1 MTSAPHDAEASPPA
15 SSPDQLPT
23 ELSGDLTAEFN
34 AAPFRLDIAAVSDVG
49 RVRKDNQDS
58 GYAGPWLL
66 SVCDGVGGAVGGD
79 IASSTVL
86 DRIRLID
93 RQPVGDLLAKV
104 FDALKDGHRAVADL
118 IAVRPALTGTSTTA
132 VVALFDGHQLAFGH
146 VGDSRAYLM
155 RAGLITQL
163 THDHTFVQTLIDEGR
178 ITEEE
183 AQFHPHRN
191 LILRAVD
198 GVHELEPDLFLVD
211 LALGDRIMLCSDG
224 VSGSLDSGRLAD
236 ILSAGSPDFAA
247 TELVRLSM
255 DAGSTD
261 NVTSI
266 VADVLP
272 VDASA
277 ELPEPI
283 VVGAAAAATTATK
296 SGRGFLGHRSS
307 DTGELPRVK
316 DEVPAPLPPG
326 ITHAIPSDP
335 IDPEELRY
343 APRPPRR
350 FLFLRRSLATLMV
363 LGLAW
368 IAAAAAWSWSQHQ
381 YFVGVA
387 DEHVAIYRGVQA
399 DIPGLTLHSVFEATD
414 LSVEQLAEWDA
425 QRVRDG
431 IPADSLADA
440 RRSVGGF
447 AQVAQP
453 SQGQP
458 SQGQPSQSSAGT
470 TTTGTQ

>member
-1 MTSAPHDAEASPPA
+1 MTSTPHGGRRSASEPPA
-15 SSPDQLPT
+15 AEQT
-23 ELSGDLTAEFN
+23 GDLTAEFTT
-34 AAPFRLDIAAVSDVG
+34 APFRLATAAVSDVG

-66 SVCDGVGGAVGGD
+66 CVCDGVGGAVGGD

-104 FDALKDGHRAVADL
+104 SGALTAGHAAIAEL
-118 IAVRPALTGTSTTA
+118 ITSRPALTGTSTTA
-132 VVALFDGHQLAFGH
+132 VVALFDGHQLAMGH
-146 VGDSRAYLM
+146 VGDSRAYLL
-155 RAGLITQL
+155 RGGLINQL

-183 AQFHPHRN
+183 AKHHPHRS

-198 GVHELEPDLFLVD
+198 GVHDLEPDLFLID
-211 LALGDRIMLCSDG
+211 LALGDRVLICSDG
-224 VSGSLDSGRLAD
+224 VSGSLDSGRIAD
-236 ILSAGSPDFAA
+236 ILNAGTPDFAA
-247 TELVRLSM
+247 TELVRASM

-261 NVTSI
+261 NVTCV

-272 VDASA
+272 VDAEA
-277 ELPEPI
+277 AMPAPI
-283 VVGAAAAATTATK
+283 VVGAAAERTGTRPT
-296 SGRGFLGHRSS
+296 RGFLGHRSG
-307 DTGELPRVK
+307 DTGELPRVPE
-316 DEVPAPLPPG
+316 DAAPALPPG
-326 ITHAIPSDP
+326 VEHAIPSDP

-399 DIPGLTLHSVFEATD
+399 DIPGLTLHSVFETTD
-414 LSVEQLAEWDA
+414 LSLEQLAEWDA

-440 RRSVGGF
+440 QRSVDGF
-447 AQVAQP
+447 AQVAQT